1 MGVIKL
7 FSSSSYDSQPS
18 RGTNSNQEATASTN
32 PNPDPKRYSIKRM
45 HKKGDFLI
53 IKINY
58 PDCTN
63 FEGNKIL
70 VYKGC
75 TIVDLV
81 QQGSIDPHFS
91 DSKEF
96 HSPIARFKPDD
107 EGWKMAEF
115 FVENFK

>member
-1 MGVIKL
+1 MGVIKW
-7 FSSSSYDSQPS
+7 FSSSSFDSQLP
-18 RGTNSNQEATASTN
+18 GNQNGDEDKKSQN
-32 PNPDPKRYSIKRM
+32 PNPKRYSVKRM

-53 IKINY
+53 LKINY

-63 FEGNKIL
+63 YEGNKIL

-75 TIVDLV
+75 TMVELA
-81 QQGSIDPHFS
+81 QQESIDPHFS

-96 HSPIARFKPDD
+96 HSPIARFRPDD

-115 FVENFK
+115 FVENLK

>member
-1 MGVIKL
+1 MGVIKF
-7 FSSSSYDSQPS
+7 FSNSSYDSQLP
-18 RGTNSNQEATASTN
+18 GEADKENDSKSK
-32 PNPDPKRYSIKRM
+32 NPDPKRYSIKRM

-53 IKINY
+53 IRINY
-58 PDCTN
+58 PDCSN

-70 VYKGC
+70 VYKDC
-75 TIVDLV
+75 TIVELA

-96 HSPIARFKPDD
+96 HSPIARFRPDD

>member
-1 MGVIKL
+1 MGVIKR
-7 FSSSSYDSQPS
+7 FSSSSYDSQQ
-18 RGTNSNQEATASTN
+18 SNNRKSNEVKTGQ
-32 PNPDPKRYSIKRM
+32 NPDPKRYSIKRM
-45 HKKGDFLI
+45 HKKDDFLI
-53 IKINY
+53 LKINY

-63 FEGNKIL
+63 YEGNKIL
-70 VYKGC
+70 VFKGC

-81 QQGSIDPHFS
+81 QQESIDPHFS
-91 DSKEF
+91 ENKNF